1 MDSVNQDKVKLI
13 NFFWFLLDG
22 EVSKPLGEMN
32 SEAVENY
39 IKILLY
45 LQNKNAVLSSD
56 FINEQVRKIFHPE
69 DYAAPE
75 TAKVTKKR
83 INKKKIW
90 LIAACIS
97 ILIALFSI
105 ISFST
110 ERGIVDTLEEYFGT
124 FEFIPFGKKVTV
136 NDETYMKNS
145 SVDIY
150 TSVEE
155 CADAEKI
162 NIIFPAN
169 MKDKIDVISVNY
181 QLEKRIA
188 YFSFGEDTKTLDIT
202 FDTEMSQDIID
213 MCQEVVTIDGIEY
226 HLCIME
232 DVNLIQA
239 YFVYEN
245 NLYTITYPDKDSVME
260 MINNMEEIKYEN

>member
-110 ERGIVDTLEEYFGT
+110 ERGVIDTLEEYFGT
-124 FEFIPFGKKVTV
+124 FEFIPFDKKVTV
-136 NDETYMKNS
+136 NDETYIKNS
-145 SVDIY
+145 PVKNY
-150 TSVEE
+150 TTVED
-155 CADAEKI
+155 CAEAEKT
-162 NIIFPAN
+162 NFLFPAN
-169 MKDKIDVISVNY
+169 MKNSVDLISAD
-181 QLEKRIA
+181 QETEERLI
-188 YFSFGEDTKTLDIT
+188 YFRFGEDTKTMNIT
-202 FDTEMSQDIID
+202 FNAEMDQGTID
-213 MCQEVVTIDGIEY
+213 MCQEVVTIGGIEY

-232 DVNLIQA
+232 DVNLVQA

-245 NLYTITYPDKDSVME
+245 NLYSITYPDKDTVME
-260 MINNMEEIKYEN
+260 MINNMVEIKYEN